1 MGGTDE
7 NGQFIMPPALN
18 LSSEKLERYGAYLL
32 ENGQDMFLWLGKD
45 VVPQLCM
52 DLLGAP
58 NIEAVKT
65 GLVTDLPA
73 LSNPLSARVIKL
85 IAHILSSR
93 RGSEYLALHV
103 VKEEGDQGL
112 RGLFL
117 SHLIEDRLLTAPN
130 VAGMHQETANAGMSY
145 YQWLGFIRAK
155 CQKA

>member
-1 MGGTDE
+1 M
-7 NGQFIMPPALN
+7 N
-18 LSSEKLERYGAYLL
+18 LSSERLERYGAYLL
-32 ENGQDMFLWLGKD
+32 EDGQEMFLWLGKD

-65 GLVTDLPA
+65 GLVIDLPTV
-73 LSNPLSARVIKL
+73 SNPFSTRVSKL
-85 IAHILSSR
+85 IAHIRSSR
-93 RGSEYLALHV
+93 RGGEYLGLHI

-117 SHLIEDRLLTAPN
+117 SRLMEDRLLSAPN
-130 VAGMHQETANAGMSY
+130 VAGMHQENANAGMSY